1 MVRGAE
7 LKLTAVEL
15 LADNGHLLL
24 GDVNLALPPGWYG
37 LEGANGSGKTA
48 LLKAIAGLYQP
59 VRGLI
64 TYQLHGVTLSG
75 NAFKPYLGYKP
86 QQAAYYDNMN
96 VEAYLRYVGE
106 MKLMPRATIEER
118 SRELCERLGL
128 TAEWK
133 TPIQRLSGGNKQRL
147 MIAQA
152 MLADPWFLL
161 LDEPLYGMDIEIC
174 FLLLDTL
181 YEMTPGTVAI
191 FSGALEGLQGGW
203 LDAVIKLEN
212 GTAAL
217 H

>member
-1 MVRGAE
+1 MRGAE

-15 LADNGHLLL
+15 HAENGHLLL
-24 GDVNLALPPGWYG
+24 GDVNLVLTPGWYG

-64 TYQLHGVTLSG
+64 TYQLHGVALSG

-86 QQAAYYDNMN
+86 QQAAYYDNMT

-106 MKLMPRATIEER
+106 MKLMPRTTIDER

-128 TAEWK
+128 SNERK

-147 MIAQA
+147 MIVQA

-161 LDEPLYGMDIEIC
+161 LDEPLYGMDIEIR
-174 FLLLDTL
+174 FLLLDAL

-203 LDAVIKLEN
+203 LDAVIKLDN

>member
-1 MVRGAE
+1 MRGAE
-7 LKLTAVEL
+7 LKLTGVEL
-15 LADNGHLLL
+15 HADNGHLLL
-24 GDVNLALPPGWYG
+24 GDVNLTLPPGWYG

-48 LLKAIAGLYQP
+48 LLKTIAGLYQP
-59 VRGLI
+59 ARGRI
-64 TYQLHGVTLSG
+64 IYQIHGMALSG

-86 QQAAYYDNMN
+86 QQAAYYDNMT

-106 MKLMPRATIEER
+106 MKLMPRAIIEER

-128 TAEWK
+128 SAEWK
-133 TPIQRLSGGNKQRL
+133 TLVQRLSGGNKQRL
-147 MIAQA
+147 MIVQA

-161 LDEPLYGMDIEIC
+161 LDEPLYGMDIEIR
-174 FLLLDTL
+174 FLLLEAL

-191 FSGALEGLQGGW
+191 FSGALEGLQGDW

>member
-1 MVRGAE
+1 MRGAE
-7 LKLTAVEL
+7 LKLAGVEL
-15 LADNGHLLL
+15 HEDNGHLLL
-24 GDVNLALPPGWYG
+24 GDVNLTLPPGWYG
-37 LEGANGSGKTA
+37 LEGTNGSGKTA

-64 TYQLHGVTLSG
+64 TYQLHGVALSG
-75 NAFKPYLGYKP
+75 NAFKSYLGYKP
-86 QQAAYYDNMN
+86 QHAAYYDNMN

-106 MKLMPRATIEER
+106 MKLMPRTTIEER

-128 TAEWK
+128 SDERK

-147 MIAQA
+147 MIVQA

-161 LDEPLYGMDIEIC
+161 LDEPLYGLDIEIR
-174 FLLLDTL
+174 FLLLNAL

-203 LDAVIKLEN
+203 LDAVIKLDN

-217 H
+217 Y